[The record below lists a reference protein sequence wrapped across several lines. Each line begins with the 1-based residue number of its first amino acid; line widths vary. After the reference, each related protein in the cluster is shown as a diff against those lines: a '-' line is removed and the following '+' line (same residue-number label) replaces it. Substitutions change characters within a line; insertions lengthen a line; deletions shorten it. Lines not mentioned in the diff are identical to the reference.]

1 MPNLVGIGNSQ
12 VPTNAMLGGLA
23 YQDSVGEINIDKIK
37 AKTSD
42 TAVDIFV
49 YDTRKDSDG
58 GAWRHRTQNTSWYNE
73 GVSATRGARKEFP
86 AVAVIVSTTTQVTIY
101 DGDDPNLPMWMVF
114 VAGSNGFNN
123 VRLLQYANQNG
134 YHLAALNGILVIGE
148 DTNGDN
154 WGSPIINFI
163 SEYIVRMDPHSSEG
177 GVYNGGVA
185 QRNDTVGFNSP
196 GKLIIINSQIHD
208 VAMTVLPNAPI
219 DESTGLPIPTIAV
232 ATHGGFSVIRDDGSV
247 IDKGVS
253 GTETNEVAWYKG
265 QYLLGS
271 GPEYWALYKD
281 LSEESSGYISGTADL
296 YSAGNNTTWDKPQPT
311 GKETKVVAVGDLI
324 AGGSATAYTGHVPGL
339 SLKHPTSNLSNGNSN
354 LLCEIRKD
362 YNTGWMQ
369 GDIKSAFLSDTST
382 TNITGSELVTN
393 GNFAANSNWTYQGGT
408 TSFNISSGKLNYDGS
423 GSIYLKAYQNITGL
437 TVGQTYVLSIKLVS
451 ISSHNI
457 SFAFATSNIGNTL
470 LANTVSTTGT
480 HSITY
485 TATQA
490 NISVY
495 IQTNNATM
503 TFSVD
508 DVSLRIAEDDRSI
521 NNKGLQVYGTI
532 TKEPVA
538 TGAEL
543 VAYSGFFVDNFTS
556 NYLFQPHNTDFEFGT
571 DDYSVML
578 WYKGTSSSTG
588 SREIFANLRGS
599 TNYWVLSKEYT
610 NKFVFDT
617 VTDPNTYAEGVWN
630 HVAGVRRSGIA
641 YLYVNGELVG
651 SAAANDN
658 ITDTSDGLL
667 IGHNPDN
674 NDWRTR
680 GFLALLRISASAPT
694 KEQIKKIYN
703 DEKCL
708 FNENSKCTLHGTS
721 DDIKAISFDDTDD
734 ILHVGTSSGRS
745 EFQGLNRINNTTTAV
760 TTAISASNGLVAEQ

>member
-23 YQDSVGEINIDKIK
+23 YQDSVGEIVIDKIK

-73 GVSATRGARKEFP
+73 TLGTQYRGNRREFP

-114 VAGSNGFNN
+114 IAGSNGFNN

-232 ATHGGFSVIRDDGSV
+232 ATHGGFSVIKDDGTV

-253 GTETNEVAWYKG
+253 STVTNEVAWYKG

-296 YSAGNNTTWDKPQPT
+296 YSAGNQASWDKPQPT
-311 GKETKVVAVGDLI
+311 GQESQVIAVGDLI
-324 AGGSATAYTGHVPGL
+324 AGGSTTGYTGQQPGL

-369 GDIKSAFLSDTST
+369 GDIKGAFLSSTDDT
-382 TNITGSELVTN
+382 NVTGELIDLTN
-393 GNFAANSNWTYQGGT
+393 GEAVTTAPGNFSSISANSLVAGT
-408 TSFNISSGKLNYDGS
+408 ISSGSLGRYDTGTDASVLVNGKQYLATLTISNYSGSGDLGVAAGAGFDGS
-423 GSIYLKAYQNITGL
+423 FRYSANG
-437 TVGQTYVLSIKLVS
+437 TY
-451 ISSHNI
+451 
-457 SFAFATSNIGNTL
+457 
-470 LANTVSTTGT
+470 TTY
-480 HSITY
+480 ITY
-485 TATQA
+485 TSGEVQLFYRNTNTAT
-490 NISVY
+490 IGF
-495 IQTNNATM
+495 TLKE
-503 TFSVD
+503 VD
-508 DVSLRIAEDDRSI
+508 IDHSI
-521 NNKGLQVYGTI
+521 NKKGLAIHGTI
-532 TKEPVA
+532 TKTPVA
-538 TGAEL
+538 NGAEL
-543 VAYSGFFVDNFTS
+543 IAYSGFSNS
-556 NYLFQPHNTDFEFGT
+556 NYLQQDINSDLQFGT
-571 DDYSVML
+571 GDWAFYGWYNDAGGSGARTIFELGRSTSAGDHIGLRNDGTNLELFISDDGFSSQDVAEFSQSALDAWQFACAIRRNNRIEL
-578 WYKGTSSSTG
+578 WNNG
-588 SREIFANLRGS
+588 
-599 TNYWVLSKEYT
+599 VLKASKVIE
-610 NKFVFDT
+610 D
-617 VTDPNTYAEGVWN
+617 
-630 HVAGVRRSGIA
+630 
-641 YLYVNGELVG
+641 
-651 SAAANDN
+651 AAANLGDSETYLRFGN
-658 ITDTSDGLL
+658 RTYTPQPWDGS
-667 IGHNPDN
+667 
-674 NDWRTR
+674 
-680 GFLALLRISASAPT
+680 LALWRVSKSAPSP
-694 KEQIKKIYN
+694 EQIKKIYD

-708 FNENSKCTLHGTS
+708 YHENAKCTLYGTS
-721 DDIKAISFDDTDD
+721 NAITALAYDDTTNV
-734 ILHVGTSSGRS
+734 LHVGTSSGRS

-760 TTAISASNGLVAEQ
+760 TTAISASNEFVAEQ